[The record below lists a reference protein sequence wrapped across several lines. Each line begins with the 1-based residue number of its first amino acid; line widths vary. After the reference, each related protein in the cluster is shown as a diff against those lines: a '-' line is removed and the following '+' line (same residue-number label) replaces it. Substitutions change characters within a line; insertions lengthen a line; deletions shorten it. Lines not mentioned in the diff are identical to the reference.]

1 MTRYLKTA
9 LLAAAALLASC
20 IHNDIPYPVVELR
33 IASVEGQGFSVS
45 ENNVTSR
52 TVTLSL
58 DEATDIRN
66 VRIDAVGYD
75 AVIHRIQLDKEEVL
89 QQIRSSRELTG
100 TFDLRSPI
108 YTTLSLYQDY
118 EWTIRATQTIERRFS
133 VTGQI
138 GATEIEE
145 KNRIARVLVPS
156 DTDLAHIEVTELKLG
171 PADITTYSPSLEEL
185 SGSSFESVRFVDVT
199 CHGITERWL
208 LYVEPTNVKVAL
220 RATDLWNNTATAT
233 ALVSAEEYAAGAAL
247 EYRIKG
253 ATEWQ
258 RMAESSYEAGILT
271 ATLAPEW
278 SSSTNPYGL
287 AVYNFVPDKGLFA
300 GHTYEFRLTV
310 GGEQTQLMEYAAP
323 AGNTIPNGDLED
335 SSLSCWTQNNKTAE
349 FWGSGNNTFTRG
361 LCTQASFDGGTRAK
375 LQATSAVGVLASG
388 NLFSGLFQKDVL
400 TRGVVS
406 FGQPYAWKARPKALK
421 LQYYAEHIG
430 IVDIEKNFGAP
441 IHEGDRD
448 KARHRGL
455 DPPPRSRIG
464 HGSPHRDLGSG
475 RDHFGRRGTDHRLR
489 LAFHRPK
496 FDRRQ
501 DDRRTASAQLLRHEG
516 QTLRIVPDRDL
527 LLDER
532 LRRLHGRL
540 QVEHTLRRQFR
551 VGLLTMPIFAT
562 RKKQSLTSSAFCL
575 PWRSEKK
582 HRRR

>member
-9 LLAAAALLASC
+9 LLAAAALLASSC

-33 IASVEGQGFSVS
+33 IAGIEGQGFSVS

-52 TVTLSL
+52 VVTLSL

-75 AVIHRIQLDKEEVL
+75 AVIHSIQLDKEEVL

-100 TFDLRSPI
+100 TFDMRSPI

-118 EWTIRATQTIERRFS
+118 EWTIRAAQTIERRFS

-145 KNRIARVLVPS
+145 KNRIARVYVPGG
-156 DTDLAHIEVTELKLG
+156 TDLEHIEVTELKLG

-233 ALVSAEEYAAGAAL
+233 ALVSAEEYASGAAL

-253 ATEWQ
+253 TTEWQ
-258 RMAESSYEAGILT
+258 RMTESSYEAGILT

-278 SSSTNPYGL
+278 SSSTNPYGI

-310 GGEQTQLMEYAAP
+310 GGEQTQLMEYVAP
-323 AGNTIPNGDLED
+323 AGNTIPDGDMED

-349 FWGSGNNTFTRG
+349 FWGSGNNSFAKTLCSRSTFKG
-361 LCTQASFDGGTRAK
+361 MGGSSCAK
-375 LQATSAVGVLASG
+375 LEATLAGILIWKYLAAG
-388 NLFSGLFQKDVL
+388 NLFSATFEKPSTTGFV
-400 TRGVVS
+400 R
-406 FGQPYAWKARPKALK
+406 FGQNYTYTARPTALK
-421 LQYYAEHIG
+421 LKYHAQIG
-430 IVDIEKNFGAP
+430 KVDQNTHGGPLKTGEQ
-441 IHEGDRD
+441 D
-448 KARHRGL
+448 KARIFVCIIDWDQQHEVTSGTNAPTGIW
-455 DPPPRSRIG
+455 DPETTIDPGEGKIIG
-464 HGSPHRDLGSG
+464 YGSLFIEGNTEGDSMIETELKINYYDKVTNPSKAYKLIISCATSAYGDYMNGCSSNVMYV
-475 RDHFGRRGTDHRLR
+475 
-489 LAFHRPK
+489 
-496 FDRRQ
+496 
-501 DDRRTASAQLLRHEG
+501 DD
-516 QTLRIVPDRDL
+516 
-527 LLDER
+527 
-532 LRRLHGRL
+532 
-540 QVEHTLRRQFR
+540 
-551 VGLLTMPIFAT
+551 FA
-562 RKKQSLTSSAFCL
+562 
-575 PWRSEKK
+575 WVY
-582 HRRR
+582 